1 MTRLLGR
8 KWWLLVL
15 AIAAA
20 TFVTGRLGLLLS
32 LPPGYATAVFPP
44 AGIALACLL
53 LYGDRVWAGIWL
65 GAFCVYLSLLVD
77 LGESGPLKLTAIAAA
92 IATGSS
98 VQAVSGAWLV
108 RRFVGFPH
116 PLDTERAVV
125 TFLGLGGAL
134 SCGIGAT
141 VGASTLWLAGLVP
154 GWS

>member
-1 MTRLLGR
+1 MARPLWG

-20 TFVTGRLGLLLS
+20 NFVTGRLGLMLA
-32 LPPGYATAVFPP
+32 LPPGYAAAVYPP

-53 LYGDRVWAGIWL
+53 VYGDRVWAGIWL
-65 GAFCVYLSLLVD
+65 GSFCVYLSLLVD
-77 LGESGPLKLTAIAAA
+77 LWESGPLKLTVIAAA

-116 PLDTERAVV
+116 PLDTERAVL
-125 TFLGLGGAL
+125 TFLGLGGPL
-134 SCGIGAT
+134 RGCESIGDR
-141 VGASTLWLAGLVP
+141 P
-154 GWS
+154 